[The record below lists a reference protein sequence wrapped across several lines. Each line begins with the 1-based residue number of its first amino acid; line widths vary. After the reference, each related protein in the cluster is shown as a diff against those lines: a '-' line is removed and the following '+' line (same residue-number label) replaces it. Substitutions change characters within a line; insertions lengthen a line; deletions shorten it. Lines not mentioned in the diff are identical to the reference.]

1 MRFALG
7 LLLFLLSAP
16 SGAPAG
22 SERLRG
28 FAPERSAWQRDYE
41 RRLAELP
48 SPAEC
53 DALLRQLTREP
64 HVAGTPGNERVA
76 QFIAEE
82 FRKAGLEVSTPK
94 YDVLLSYPKSARL
107 EIVGEPGVPLA
118 RTEEPVPSDPDT
130 AVAKDLPPWN
140 AYAPSADITAEVVY
154 VNRGSAEDY
163 DRLASMGVDVRGKIV
178 LARYF
183 GGYRGGKSLEGE
195 KRGVA
200 GILVFSD
207 PIDDGWYRGEV
218 YPPGPWGPASH
229 FQRGATVYDFL
240 VPGDPLTPGWAST
253 AGARRIP
260 ESESAILPKIPMMPL
275 SARDAAEILK
285 RLRGRAVP
293 DGWQGLAVAD
303 TYRIGPGPARVH
315 LAIENTRERRTITN
329 VIGVLRGTDEPERK
343 ILLSNHHDAWV
354 YGAVDPCSGTATMIS
369 LARALGTLARQG
381 LRPRRTIVFG
391 DWDAEEYT
399 LTGSTEWGEENEA
412 DLAKNAIVCVNVD
425 ASTSGRNFSA
435 SASPLA
441 FEVIRDT
448 AADVADPGAPGKS
461 VADAWRENSGRTNVR
476 SYATG
481 ASREEALPI
490 AILGSG
496 SDYTVFFNRLGIP
509 SIDLVFDGPYGVY
522 HSVYDDYTWMAT
534 AGDPGFLYHAAMA
547 RYAGS
552 LALRFAN
559 ADVLPFEAAAYG
571 REIARYAEELAGEP
585 GAAALRGDLAELA
598 RAARIWSAASEAAQ
612 KQIEAR
618 LAAGGAT
625 VAENAAA
632 NAWLLSLERSLLDPA
647 GLPGRPWFRHLIYAP
662 LPSYAA
668 ETLPAI
674 REASVAGNLET
685 ARSGLANL
693 QNRLAS
699 AASSA
704 RTAAGGVA
712 PASGSAVFL
721 GTITDAECGADHR
734 PMIRKGGMGA
744 NAAECTLAC
753 AAKGTP
759 FGFID
764 ARSRK
769 FFQLDDAEKPRLF
782 AGRTVR
788 VTGRVEG
795 DTIRVDSIEAAQG
808 ASKEGPMDATGMK
821 DFGTR
826 YAAAWSSRDPARLA
840 SFYEPNGSLK
850 VNDGAA
856 SVGRA
861 AITETAKGFMTA
873 FPDMVVKM
881 DELVRQEDEYVFRW
895 TWTGTNTGPGGTGK
909 AVRIRGYEEWTIGP
923 DGLIAQSLGHFDEA
937 EYRRQLG
944 TGVAGTP

>member
-1 MRFALG
+1 MKLALG
-7 LLLFLLSAP
+7 LLLFLLSGPA
-16 SGAPAG
+16 AVPAG

-28 FAPERSAWQRDYE
+28 FTPERSAWQREYE

-48 SPAEC
+48 KPAEC

-94 YDVLLSYPKSARL
+94 YDVLLSYPKKAQL
-107 EIVGEPGVPLA
+107 EIVGEPDVRLA

-130 AVAKDLPPWN
+130 AIAEDLPPWN
-140 AYAPSADITAEVVY
+140 GYAPSSDITAEVVY

-163 DRLASMGVDVRGKIV
+163 DRLARMNVDVRGKIV

-253 AGARRIP
+253 PGARRIA
-260 ESESAILPKIPMMPL
+260 ESESVILPKIPMMPL

-285 RLRGRAVP
+285 RLRGPAVA
-293 DGWQGLAVAD
+293 DGWQGLALTD
-303 TYRIGPGPARVH
+303 TYRVGPGPVRVR

-329 VIGVLRGTDEPERK
+329 VIGVLRGSDEPDRK

-354 YGAVDPCSGTATMIS
+354 YGAVDPSSGTATMIS

-391 DWDAEEYT
+391 NWDAEEYT

-412 DLAKNAIVCVNVD
+412 DLAKNAVVCINVD
-425 ASTSGRNFSA
+425 ASTSGSSFSA

-448 AADVADPGAPGKS
+448 AADVADPGSAGKS
-461 VADAWRENSGRTNVR
+461 VAETWRESSGRTNVR

-481 ASREEALPI
+481 APRDEALPI

-509 SIDLVFDGPYGVY
+509 SVDLVFDGPYGVY
-522 HSVYDDYTWMAT
+522 HSIYDNYTWMAT

-559 ADVLPFEAAAYG
+559 ADVLPFDAGAYG
-571 REIARYAEELAGEP
+571 REIARYAEELAGDA
-585 GAAALRGDLAELA
+585 GAAALRDELA
-598 RAARIWSAASEAAQ
+598 QLGKSARAWSVAADAAQ
-612 KQIEAR
+612 KSIEAR
-618 LAAGGAT
+618 IGNGSATAA
-625 VAENAAA
+625 EKAAA
-632 NAWLLSLERSLLDPA
+632 NAWLLSLERGLLDPA

-674 REASVAGNLET
+674 REASLAGDAEA
-685 ARSGLANL
+685 ARRGARNVGD
-693 QNRLAS
+693 RLAS
-699 AASSA
+699 AAASA
-704 RTAAGGVA
+704 RSASGGA
-712 PASGSAVFL
+712 PAASASVVFL
-721 GTITDAECGADHR
+721 GTITDAECGTDHG
-734 PMIRKGGMGA
+734 PMIRKGGMGS
-744 NAAECTLAC
+744 NDAECTLAC

-764 ARSRK
+764 ARSKR
-769 FFQLDDAEKPRLF
+769 FFQLDDAERPRAF
-782 AGRTVR
+782 AGRTAR
-788 VTGRVEG
+788 LTGRVEG
-795 DTIRVDSIEAAQG
+795 DTIRIESIEPAG
-808 ASKEGPMDATGMK
+808 DASREGPMDERGMK
-821 DFGTR
+821 DFAIR
-826 YAAAWSSRDPARLA
+826 YAAAWSSQDPARLA
-840 SFYEPNGSLK
+840 SFYSANGSLK
-850 VNDGAA
+850 VNAGAP

-861 AITETAKGFMTA
+861 AITETARGFMTA
-873 FPDMVVKM
+873 FPDMVVAM
-881 DELVRQEDEYVFRW
+881 DDLVREGNGFLFRW
-895 TWTGTNTGPGGTGK
+895 TWTGTNSGPGGTGN
-909 AVRIRGYEEWTIGP
+909 AVRIHGYEEWTIGA
-923 DGLIAQSLGHFDEA
+923 DGLIARSLGHYDEA
-937 EYRRQLG
+937 EYRRQLQN
-944 TGVAGTP
+944 GVAGTR